1 MKKILSIALIS
12 YTLVVSSQLTI
23 LSRPLLADEVGATPC
38 SVNDPTGTPTN
49 VRSRPNGKIIATVQN
64 NSIVALIRRGEKW
77 SEIIVESNGRK
88 VRGYVF
94 AKYLAC
100 G

>member
-12 YTLVVSSQLTI
+12 YTLVTSSQLAV
-23 LSRPLLADEVGATPC
+23 LSRPLLADEEGATPC

-49 VRSRPNGKIIATVQN
+49 IRSRPNGKIIATIQN
-64 NSIVALIRRGEKW
+64 DSTVALIRRGEKW
-77 SEIIVESNGRK
+77 SEIMVELNGRK
-88 VRGYVF
+88 VRGYIF
-94 AKYLAC
+94 ANYLTC